1 MRMQT
6 FIEIVCDE
14 SGFSGTNLLDPD
26 NRVFTHASV
35 DLDTWP
41 AGELVAEVRARFPS
55 SAVEYKSGRLPRP
68 ALHWLLGPSGPLT
81 GHAHV
86 HLVDKSLF
94 VVHRL
99 VDLLTGEP
107 RYVSGTSLDRDQRSM
122 SMAAALHRLGPVAY
136 GPGPWQTLLQAL
148 VALLRSKRRWMANA
162 QVDVFFGTVAELRRP
177 GQPDE
182 VMELLW
188 QARPRIDLL
197 RTSLLHDPKVPPPLE
212 PLIPALL
219 ETARYWCAGGRPVS
233 IVHDEQSA
241 LTQNRIRQIQR
252 LLDGRLSAVRRVD
265 SRSDPRVQVADF
277 LAGAARRIASAEL
290 RGQGDN
296 ELTALLRP
304 YVNPYS
310 IWADRGS
317 GCWPLRRAQCSP
329 VEPAR
334 TRRLRDSTGGDS
346 YDFIPPFLG

>member
-1 MRMQT
+1 MQA
-6 FIEIVCDE
+6 FIEIACDE

-26 NRVFTHASV
+26 NRVFAHASV
-35 DLDTWP
+35 DVDAGL
-41 AGELVAEVRARFPS
+41 AGEFIGEVRASFPK
-55 SAVEYKSGRLPRP
+55 SAAEYKSGRLRRP
-68 ALHWLLGPSGPLT
+68 ALQWLLGPHGPLI

-86 HLVDKSLF
+86 HLIDKTLF

-99 VDLLTGEP
+99 VDLLAGEP
-107 RYVSGTSLDRDQRSM
+107 SYISGTSLDQDQRFM
-122 SMAAALHRLGPVAY
+122 SMAVALHRLGPVTY
-136 GPGPWQTLLQAL
+136 GSSPWRALLQTFA
-148 VALLRSKRRWMANA
+148 ALLRSKRPWMTDA
-162 QVDVFFGTVAELRRP
+162 QVDAFFCAVAELRMP

-182 VMELLW
+182 IMDLLW
-188 QARPRIDLL
+188 QARPRIDSL
-197 RTSLLHDPKVPPPLE
+197 RNSLRHDPNMPPLLE

-241 LTQNRIRQIQR
+241 LTPSRIRQIQR

-277 LAGAARRIASAEL
+277 LAGAARRIAAAEL

-304 YVNPYS
+304 YVDPYS
-310 IWADRGS
+310 IWADDRGS
-317 GCWPLRRAQCSP
+317 GYWPSCR
-329 VEPAR
+329 
-334 TRRLRDSTGGDS
+334 GGRS
-346 YDFIPPFLG
+346 AGP